1 MESKVAFFRFGRT
14 DHIQG
19 PHTVFFF
26 AGCAS
31 STFQVAGMRM
41 THWCMLGVTILLLAC
56 EVAISQLCKSV
67 ITLLDGFHTL
77 FILLQMA
84 TRHPLTA
91 PSSSGAATDATSPT
105 PLPLHDGAS
114 PFNSNPLCPPTVSP
128 PALICGVSFFNSR
141 IPAVGSFM
149 SSLLLASLGISYLLQ
164 SLKLFLMPAP
174 VQLPLLLVVV
184 GSFSLLLKML
194 WLGLN
199 WDKLQE
205 EMTGASRQPETHC
218 HVEVNHR
225 ALAAEEAKGPADD
238 VSLVQSAADDSLH
251 NGALLFCN
259 PGASSVPD
267 IDPQSPQQ
275 LPEVFAE
282 LEVCKCESLS
292 KDITETSKDE
302 TSMGHLDT
310 QNASITFQV
319 CKSSHPSASPVPN
332 SQQPV
337 CLQSLLVVAQG
348 LFTSLLALFNGLV
361 MLRVDPQ
368 CLPGSEACGLLFY
381 LDPGLSLLAVLMLIA
396 TATPQV
402 HRYGLLLLQAT
413 PPHICVSDLE
423 QRIAGVP
430 GVETVH
436 DLHVWQLTESFVVA
450 SVHVRCHA
458 RFPTHRCAD
467 LMLGVTKVL
476 QSVGVR
482 CCTVQPEFA
491 PCSAGMCCPIL
502 KEECRSTLAPP
513 AGKTTEQPYTK
524 DF

>member
-1 MESKVAFFRFGRT
+1 
-14 DHIQG
+14 
-19 PHTVFFF
+19 
-26 AGCAS
+26 
-31 STFQVAGMRM
+31 MRM

-310 QNASITFQV
+310 QNASITFQ
-319 CKSSHPSASPVPN
+319 
-332 SQQPV
+332 
-337 CLQSLLVVAQG
+337 
-348 LFTSLLALFNGLV
+348 
-361 MLRVDPQ
+361 